1 MRWYGR
7 TRLEDFDVVAAGRDD
22 DAAERDRRSAA
33 RDQAGRL
40 RDEAASVR
48 RASAFEDEQLIRGL
62 LLAGDRRDLAAQDRR
77 AGPGERR
84 WSRIHPPTDG
94 ESDLAGA
101 FADTDLLAAAED
113 RARMR
118 EALTRLADLRRLET
132 RDRGLAA
139 DDRHSAARDRAAAA
153 DDRMAAAADRDQAA
167 IGRAQSEEDETGAVR
182 ARPQIPGA

>member
-22 DAAERDRRSAA
+22 DAAERDRRSAV
-33 RDQAGRL
+33 RDQAAQL

-77 AGPGERR
+77 AGRGEGR
-84 WSRIHPPTDG
+84 WSRTRTPTG
-94 ESDLAGA
+94 AESDLVGTL
-101 FADTDLLAAAED
+101 ADSDLLAAAED

-118 EALTRLADLRRLET
+118 EALIRLADMRRLES

-139 DDRHSAARDRAAAA
+139 DDRNSAARDRVAAAE
-153 DDRMAAAADRDQAA
+153 DRMAAAADRDQAA
-167 IGRAQSEEDETGAVR
+167 IGRALSEEA
-182 ARPQIPGA
+182 